1 MVADDPGW
9 IEEFFLTPCTS
20 PKGEVVG
27 TAEMDWIAGKSQ
39 GTRPAIR
46 ALIDTGSSL
55 EKMIMLSCLILR
67 NQKKFFDA
75 SMKLPTFNQ
84 NGFTLLEL
92 LLVMILIGVVA
103 IVSLHRWIL

>member
-1 MVADDPGW
+1 MAAEDPGW

-20 PKGEVVG
+20 PNGEAVR
-27 TAEMDWIAGKSQ
+27 TAEVDWIAGKSQ

-46 ALIDTGSSL
+46 ALIDLGASL
-55 EKMIMLSCLILR
+55 EKMIMLFCLILR
-67 NQKKFFDA
+67 NQKKFLDA
-75 SMKLPTFNQ
+75 SMKLPILNQ

-92 LLVMILIGVVA
+92 LLVMILIGLVA